1 MLTSTLVTSIQRRAA
16 VPNAQVTFSSADFY
30 ALIDEET
37 ESKLVPL
44 ILKNIEE
51 YYVADQPYNI
61 TSGQNA
67 YAIPYRSI
75 AGKLRDV
82 QVISSTDPESI
93 TPLDRLDI
101 TDLFASTSSSY
112 RVLIKKSGFYIKGNT
127 VYMYPTPTYSQN
139 ILNLEYYMRPSTC
152 VDPSVCA
159 QISSIN
165 TSSKTVTV
173 ASLPSNI
180 TTSTTVDFVK
190 TNPGFECTAI
200 DQTIT
205 NIAGTV
211 LSFNSLPATLSV
223 GDYICQSTQTCV
235 VQVPQELLPLL
246 SQYVVV
252 RVLSAQGD
260 LQAYQQAVAELAKL
274 EENALLLIS
283 PRVDGKPKK
292 VTNTRGIS
300 RFV

>member
-1 MLTSTLVTSIQRRAA
+1 VLTSTLVTSIQRRAA